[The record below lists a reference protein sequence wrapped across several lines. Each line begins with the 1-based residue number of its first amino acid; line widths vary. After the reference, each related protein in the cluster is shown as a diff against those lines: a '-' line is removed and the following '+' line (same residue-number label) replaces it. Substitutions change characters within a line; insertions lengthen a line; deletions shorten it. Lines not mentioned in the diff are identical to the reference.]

1 MLVKKKCSNCRRS
14 KDLKSY
20 SKNAS
25 MPDGLDHYC
34 KVCNSKRMQ
43 AYFQTKKGKAAMK
56 RATIKRKK
64 ASAARASQIRK
75 KKKK

>member
-1 MLVKKKCSNCRRS
+1 MRKKCSKCRRS
-14 KDLKSY
+14 KDVKGF
-20 SKNAS
+20 SKNTT

-34 KVCNSKRMQ
+34 KACNSERMQ

-64 ASAARASQIRK
+64 AAQAPVSKSRK
-75 KKKK
+75 KSRSR